1 MAAGRLRA
9 AGMTHSRNTAK
20 SGSRSAGRSVSGD
33 AYYYTEGTAA
43 RVLEPAYEPVHKR
56 KSQKAAK
63 KQAKY
68 MEAKRIACVS
78 LNLPLTLLLV
88 AAVAISVVVGYK
100 YLCLKSSLDVHMNN
114 IKTMESQLDTMR
126 TENDALEKSIDTSV
140 DLNEVYNI
148 ATTKL
153 GMVRVDQNNIIQ
165 YDKTESEYVK
175 QYEDIPSGQ

>member
-1 MAAGRLRA
+1 MAAGRYNTRNA
-9 AGMTHSRNTAK
+9 VGSKRSSRNM
-20 SGSRSAGRSVSGD
+20 SADMR
-33 AYYYTEGTAA
+33 YYTDGTAA
-43 RVLEPAYEPVHKR
+43 RVLEPAYEPLPKR
-56 KSQKAAK
+56 KPDSVNRQ
-63 KQAKY
+63 QAKY
-68 MEAKRIACVS
+68 MEAKRSACVS

-88 AAVAISVVVGYK
+88 AAVAISVIVGYR
-100 YLCLKSSLDVHMNN
+100 YLCLKSSLDVHMTN
-114 IKTMESQLDTMR
+114 IKSMESQLDTLR

-140 DLNEVYNI
+140 NLNEIYEI

>member
-1 MAAGRLRA
+1 MAAGRHNTRNAAQHRSNNRA
-9 AGMTHSRNTAK
+9 
-20 SGSRSAGRSVSGD
+20 SAN
-33 AYYYTEGTAA
+33 AYYYTEGTAV
-43 RVLEPAYEPVHKR
+43 RVLEPEYEPQYRQRAHK
-56 KSQKAAK
+56 AYK

-68 MEAKRIACVS
+68 MEAKRSACVS

-88 AAVAISVVVGYK
+88 AAVAVSVFVGYR
-100 YLCLKSSLDVHMNN
+100 YLCLKSSLDMHMDS
-114 IKTMESQLDTMR
+114 IKSMESQLDTLR

-140 DLNEVYNI
+140 NLNEVYNI

-153 GMVRVDQNNIIQ
+153 GMVRVDQSNIIQ